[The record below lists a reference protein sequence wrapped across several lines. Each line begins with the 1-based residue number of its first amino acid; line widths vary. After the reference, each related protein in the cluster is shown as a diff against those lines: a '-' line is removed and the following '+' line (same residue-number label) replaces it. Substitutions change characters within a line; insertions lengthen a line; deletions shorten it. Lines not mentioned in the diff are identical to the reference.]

1 MQRSKIV
8 IRTAALLTFFL
19 PLFLAASLA
28 FARPSSASPDTSKG
42 GDIHEAAEFQKVPCG
57 AFLSLAVPQQWES
70 SSVSFDAVQ
79 CAFKN
84 PASGFPNVNVVVEPS
99 SRADGLL
106 ANAQKIQRVVDS
118 YRGIGLTDA
127 ALAAE
132 IPFMVQGAE
141 GAFAAELHHT
151 GERAP
156 MVAVVGVFYVGDRR
170 FILTFLDVKDAFKVS
185 KGDAFSVLRS
195 VSLTERGLALGNTAS
210 SPPPLSEQ
218 RVLESSTPNQTHDSR
233 LFTPI
238 SLGIGGALIL
248 LALASLLRQR
258 RQ

>member
-8 IRTAALLTFFL
+8 FRKAALLTLSL
-19 PLFLAASLA
+19 PLFVAASLVCA
-28 FARPSSASPDTSKG
+28 QPSKATRDLSKASDV
-42 GDIHEAAEFQKVPCG
+42 HEAGVFHKVPCG

-106 ANAQKIQRVVDS
+106 ANPQKIQRVIDS
-118 YRGIGLTDA
+118 YRGIGLTDT

-156 MVAVVGVFYVGDRR
+156 MVAVVGVFYIGDRR

-185 KGDAFSVLRS
+185 KGDALSVLRS
-195 VSLTERGLALGNTAS
+195 VSLTERGLALGSTRS

-218 RVLESSTPNQTHDSR
+218 RVLESSTPNQTHDSQ

-248 LALASLLRQR
+248 LALAALLRQR